1 MVPPQHRVQLLPGTH
16 PEYISNLMQI
26 CRRFS
31 IRVVVPMSDAE
42 LLPIASARREL
53 GRAGTRALIP
63 SDRTLEFAA
72 DRLAM
77 LQACEGLVPVPRYA
91 VFDHVLEPATWEYPV
106 VLRSRFGEG
115 CCVIR
120 SAEELDSHGRSLNLL
135 VQEYLPGDE
144 YSVDVFADSRGQ
156 IHSVVP
162 RLRLTVD
169 SGVLATT
176 QVIRDPHLIEMAT
189 RVARRIDAG
198 YATNVAFRQDG
209 AGHLKLVRVKPRF
222 RASKSGNGGANLPL
236 LSLRAL
242 LEDTAPRGKPGGG
255 GQYTKFMLSHEKS
268 VTHSQMIIGGL
279 METLMKQID
288 HPLKIVELEGDALF
302 LYSPKTSD
310 SSLWDS
316 RSHRLMKSLL
326 RLFDIFRHRRAE
338 LAAYSVCRCEACA
351 NLGELKLKVVAH
363 SGEALLNQVG
373 DFSVLSG
380 VDVITVHRLL
390 KNSVDGNRY
399 MLMTESAYR
408 DLQPPDGFEVEEGVE
423 EYDIGTLNTF
433 VHFPTI
439 PEDETMDIHGNFSDD
454 NVAVKI
460 LRHEIQKEYTQ
471 VACEPNRGYHFN
483 TGRVAAEMTEYRM
496 EWLEGIPE
504 HVVESFAGTG
514 NPFSLGEIQP
524 GEHVVD
530 VGSGAG
536 LDTMIAGGMV
546 GGDGHVIG
554 VDMTEAMIQKAKTG
568 AQEARLPQV
577 EFREG
582 FAEAL
587 PVPDDWADVVISN
600 GVVNLS
606 PEKSLVLNEMLRVL
620 RPGGRIQIAD
630 ITVEKPV
637 PEGAKQNIDLW
648 TN

>member
-1 MVPPQHRVQLLPGTH
+1 M
-16 PEYISNLMQI
+16 
-26 CRRFS
+26 
-31 IRVVVPMSDAE
+31 
-42 LLPIASARREL
+42 
-53 GRAGTRALIP
+53 
-63 SDRTLEFAA
+63 
-72 DRLAM
+72 
-77 LQACEGLVPVPRYA
+77 
-91 VFDHVLEPATWEYPV
+91 
-106 VLRSRFGEG
+106 
-115 CCVIR
+115 
-120 SAEELDSHGRSLNLL
+120 
-135 VQEYLPGDE
+135 
-144 YSVDVFADSRGQ
+144 
-156 IHSVVP
+156 
-162 RLRLTVD
+162 RLTVD

-189 RVARRIDAG
+189 RVARRIDAA

-587 PVPDDWADVVISN
+587 PVPDDWGRRGDLERSRQ
-600 GVVNLS
+600 
-606 PEKSLVLNEMLRVL
+606 LVPREVAGAQRNATRASSRWANTDCGYHRGETGSGGGEAKHRPLDQLNRGGSA
-620 RPGGRIQIAD
+620 GGRAPGHGRGRGVREIRSDLAEERVRGSASTVQGRRGVRDSGGELQGVQAGKLTAAD
-630 ITVEKPV
+630 GRSDGSTRSL
-637 PEGAKQNIDLW
+637 GRGCRRS
-648 TN
+648 